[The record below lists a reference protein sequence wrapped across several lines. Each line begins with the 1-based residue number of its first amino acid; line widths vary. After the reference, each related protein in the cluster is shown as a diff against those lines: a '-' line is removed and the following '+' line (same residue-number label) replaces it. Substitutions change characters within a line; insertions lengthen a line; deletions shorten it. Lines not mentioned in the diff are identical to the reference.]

1 MTQDSGLALPEQLTA
16 KIEKVLGLDSADL
29 EGYDLVKLI
38 DELCDTAL
46 MFDKNER
53 ATADVP
59 ASE

>member
-46 MFDKNER
+46 MFDKDER
-53 ATADVP
+53 ATVDVP
-59 ASE
+59 ARD

>member
-53 ATADVP
+53 ATVDVP
-59 ASE
+59 APK

>member
-1 MTQDSGLALPEQLTA
+1 MTQDSGLALPEHLTA

-59 ASE
+59 ARE

>member
-1 MTQDSGLALPEQLTA
+1 MTEDSGLALPEQLTA
-16 KIEKVLGLDSADL
+16 KIEKVLGLDSSDL

-53 ATADVP
+53 ATVDVS
-59 ASE
+59 ARE

>member
-29 EGYDLVKLI
+29 QGYDLVQLI

-53 ATADVP
+53 AAAKAP

>member
-1 MTQDSGLALPEQLTA
+1 MTQDSGLALPEQLIT

-46 MFDKNER
+46 MFDKDER
-53 ATADVP
+53 ATVDVP
-59 ASE
+59 ARE

>member
-1 MTQDSGLALPEQLTA
+1 MTQDSGLALPKQLTA

-53 ATADVP
+53 TTVDAPVHK
-59 ASE
+59 

>member
-53 ATADVP
+53 TTVDAP
-59 ASE
+59 AHK

>member
-1 MTQDSGLALPEQLTA
+1 MTQDSGLALPKQLTA

-46 MFDKNER
+46 MFDKNDR
-53 ATADVP
+53 TTVDAPVHK
-59 ASE
+59 

>member
-53 ATADVP
+53 ATTDAPVRK
-59 ASE
+59 

>member
-59 ASE
+59 ARE

>member
-59 ASE
+59 ARD

>member
-46 MFDKNER
+46 MFDKDER
-53 ATADVP
+53 ATVDVP
-59 ASE
+59 ARK

>member
-53 ATADVP
+53 ATADEPVRK
-59 ASE
+59 

>member
-16 KIEKVLGLDSADL
+16 KIEKVLGLDSQDL

-59 ASE
+59 ARD

>member
-1 MTQDSGLALPEQLTA
+1 MTQDSGLTLPEQLIA
-16 KIEKVLGLDSADL
+16 KIEKVLGLDSTDL

-53 ATADVP
+53 ATADLP
-59 ASE
+59 ARE

>member
-1 MTQDSGLALPEQLTA
+1 MAQDSGLALPEQLTA

-53 ATADVP
+53 ATADAP
-59 ASE
+59 ARK

>member
-1 MTQDSGLALPEQLTA
+1 MTQDNGLALPEQLTA
-16 KIEKVLGLDSADL
+16 KIEKVLGLDSAHL

-59 ASE
+59 ARE

>member
-53 ATADVP
+53 TTVDAPVHK
-59 ASE
+59 

>member
-46 MFDKNER
+46 MFDKDER
-53 ATADVP
+53 ATVDVP
-59 ASE
+59 ARE

>member
-38 DELCDTAL
+38 DQLCDTAL
-46 MFDKNER
+46 MFHKNER
-53 ATADVP
+53 ATADAP
-59 ASE
+59 ARE

>member
-53 ATADVP
+53 ATADLP
-59 ASE
+59 ARE

>member
-1 MTQDSGLALPEQLTA
+1 MTQDSGLALPEQLTV

-59 ASE
+59 ARE

>member
-16 KIEKVLGLDSADL
+16 KIEKVLGLDSTDL

-53 ATADVP
+53 ATVDVP
-59 ASE
+59 ARK